1 MSLQTR
7 SRVVTVVVNPR
18 SGRGRANRVIPAVT
32 REISQ
37 AMPDAEVRVI
47 RTRDYRDARER
58 TRAVAAAA
66 PVPLPGQQPDVLVMV
81 GGDGMAS
88 LGLNACAGSHVQ
100 LGVVPAGTGDDFAR
114 GVGVPRDP
122 LAAARAIASGR
133 SRRIDLTLARGLI
146 ADGSDRRHVGSVVS
160 SGYDAK
166 VNHRVNHARLNL
178 GSASYASAVLT
189 EIAELKP
196 LDYRLDIDGERL
208 EVPAVLV
215 AIGNA
220 GYVGGGIHLCPRAD
234 PADGL
239 LDLTIIGPVGRW
251 TLIRLF
257 PLLFRGKFVDHPAIS
272 YARAREVVLD
282 GEGLVPMADGE
293 ELGSVPLHLSCVP
306 RALEVLVGDGEF
318 DD

>member
-122 LAAARAIASGR
+122 LAAARAIAS
-133 SRRIDLTLARGLI
+133 
-146 ADGSDRRHVGSVVS
+146 
-160 SGYDAK
+160 
-166 VNHRVNHARLNL
+166 
-178 GSASYASAVLT
+178 ASEAVL
-189 EIAELKP
+189 
-196 LDYRLDIDGERL
+196 
-208 EVPAVLV
+208 
-215 AIGNA
+215 
-220 GYVGGGIHLCPRAD
+220 
-234 PADGL
+234 
-239 LDLTIIGPVGRW
+239 DL
-251 TLIRLF
+251 
-257 PLLFRGKFVDHPAIS
+257 S
-272 YARAREVVLD
+272 
-282 GEGLVPMADGE
+282 
-293 ELGSVPLHLSCVP
+293 
-306 RALEVLVGDGEF
+306 
-318 DD
+318 